1 MQWYVN
7 VPALLIVTALSCA
20 LNAAI
25 LPESNIPSNVAVC
38 SMESRLCQFTTWPT
52 RMICGLGEYDELPRS
67 PLMLIVK
74 SMPGPCGLVAPGG
87 VEGLV
92 ELDPHPSPSAR
103 IAVAEQSRMSRVMK
117 TIGASADP
125 FSERT

>member
-1 MQWYVN
+1 MSGCGV
-7 VPALLIVTALSCA
+7 VLV
-20 LNAAI
+20 
-25 LPESNIPSNVAVC
+25 E
-38 SMESRLCQFTTWPT
+38 TTWPT

-67 PLMLIVK
+67 PLMLMVK

-125 FSERT
+125 FSERTGLRLYNNRCMLAFQS